1 MGTTLNTTN
10 ATAMTAMFKA
20 SLIIALV
27 AFATFAPALAKS
39 YTKELDGVRVEDG
52 CAGCLATVWPTVAL
66 CFADLVALPAVM
78 TCISAALASRT
89 RSTKNANVTLT
100 ILALII
106 VIGSE
111 HMEI

>member
-78 TCISAALASRT
+78 TCISSAL
-89 RSTKNANVTLT
+89 
-100 ILALII
+100 
-106 VIGSE
+106 GSAVACCPCLKDKINE
-111 HMEI
+111 ECQRYFDYT